1 VIVGAAQGASLYAK
15 GTLATMPNDST
26 LVLLAHPDLAHS
38 RVTRRMAAALAAEPG
53 VSVRD
58 LYARYPDYWIDVPA
72 ERAALQAA
80 QLVIWLH
87 PIHWY
92 SMPALM
98 KLWVDQVL
106 GYGWAYGPGGTALAG
121 KDLWLCT
128 SAGGSAQSYSG
139 EGHHSQPFEAF
150 LPAYRQTAALTRMR
164 FLPPAVFFHAH
175 RAENAE
181 LDAHVQQVLDQ
192 LRGYPAGFEATPW
205 PLPDPTDGDRPDEQ
219 ELV

>member
-1 VIVGAAQGASLYAK
+1 
-15 GTLATMPNDST
+15 MPSAST

-38 RVTRRMAAALAAEPG
+38 RVTRRLAQALAAEPQ

-58 LYARYPDYWIDVPA
+58 LYALYPDYWIDGDA

-87 PIHWY
+87 PVQWY

-98 KLWVDQVL
+98 KLWMDEVL
-106 GYGWAYGPGGTALAG
+106 SYGWAYGPGGTALAG

-128 SAGGSAQSYSG
+128 SAGGSEQSYSAQG
-139 EGHHSQPFEAF
+139 YNNQPFQTY
-150 LPAYRQTAALTRMR
+150 LPPYQQTAALTRMR

-175 RAENAE
+175 RAETDE
-181 LDAHVQQVLDQ
+181 LLLHVERVVNQ
-192 LRGYPAGFEATPW
+192 LRRYPDGFEATPW
-205 PLPDPTDGDRPDEQ
+205 ALASVSEGDRPDLKEGA
-219 ELV
+219 